1 MIKDSPNGYGL
12 LSILL
17 HWVSALIVVGLFALG
32 IYMVDLDYY
41 DPWYHRA
48 PWWHISFGL
57 LLFLLTLARLL
68 WRLLN
73 PQPKPLPNYTRSV
86 RLGSR
91 LAKYLLYLLIFALII
106 TGFLITTADGKSAS
120 LFGWV
125 EFPSIWQLSSG
136 SVDLAGE
143 IHEWLAYGIIALAS
157 FHALAA
163 LAHHFV
169 IRDRTL
175 VRMLKPVKKSAEPQ
189 PDSLTQENHYE

>member
-1 MIKDSPNGYGL
+1 
-12 LSILL
+12 
-17 HWVSALIVVGLFALG
+17 
-32 IYMVDLDYY
+32 
-41 DPWYHRA
+41 
-48 PWWHISFGL
+48 
-57 LLFLLTLARLL
+57 RLL

-73 PQPKPLPNYTRSV
+73 PQPKPLSIYTRSV
-86 RLGSR
+86 RLGLR

-106 TGFLITTADGKSAS
+106 TGFLISTADGKSVS
-120 LFGWV
+120 SVGWV
-125 EFPSIWQLSSG
+125 EFPSIWHLPSG
-136 SVDLAGE
+136 SVDLVGE
-143 IHEWLAYGIIALAS
+143 IPEYLAYGIIALAS